1 MIRRVLE
8 IARWT
13 CIEMLR
19 ERILYVV
26 LLFATL
32 LVASS
37 SVLTPLA
44 PGAQKKVVADFGL
57 AAIDL
62 LGVLV
67 ILLSG
72 STLVRRDIDRRSLDV
87 LLSKPLSRLEYLLG
101 KCLGLLG
108 TLAILLAAMT
118 GILALA
124 LQATGFGF
132 KSRYLLAV
140 FGSGLE
146 MVVVASIAVLFSTF
160 TSPTLAALFT
170 LALFVAGSLNA
181 GMLRLLH
188 ASGGNKLLESL
199 SLGVPQLG
207 LFNLRGEVVHGLP
220 VAGERLI
227 VGSAY
232 ALAFAI
238 TALYAAALVF
248 RRREFR

>member
-1 MIRRVLE
+1 MGWRVFV

-13 CIEMLR
+13 AVEMLR

-72 STLVRRDIDRRSLDV
+72 AALVRREMDRRSLDI
-87 LLSKPLSRLEYLLG
+87 LLSKPLTRLEYLSG
-101 KCLGLLG
+101 KWLGLLA
-108 TLAILLAAMT
+108 TLAVLLAAMT

-124 LQATGFGF
+124 LEAAGFGF
-132 KSRYLLAV
+132 KARYLLAV
-140 FGSGLE
+140 LGSGLE
-146 MVVVASIAVLFSTF
+146 MIVVASIAVLFSTL

-170 LALFVAGSLNA
+170 LALFVAGSLSA
-181 GMLRLLH
+181 GMLRLLQ
-188 ASGGNKLLESL
+188 AGGGNRILEAL
-199 SLGVPQLG
+199 SLGVPMLG
-207 LFNLRGEVVHGLP
+207 LFNLRGEVVHG
-220 VAGERLI
+220 VAVPPER
-227 VGSAY
+227 VAVAAAY
-232 ALAFAI
+232 ALAYAL